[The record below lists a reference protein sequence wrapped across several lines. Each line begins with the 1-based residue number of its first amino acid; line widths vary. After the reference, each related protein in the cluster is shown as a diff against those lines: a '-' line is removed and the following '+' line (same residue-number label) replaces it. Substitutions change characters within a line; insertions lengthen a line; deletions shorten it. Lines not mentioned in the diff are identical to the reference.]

1 MSDSFVQRHRREDQ
15 SNHRARLKAGTV
27 LSSRG
32 VEQSVEEVYFPSS
45 RVVFCLPFN
54 HPRLWPERPDGDCG
68 GHEPEPR
75 SPRRLKVYMWSN
87 HTSGMSTLR
96 GDGISASEDDS
107 SQGGLVRDESA
118 TIEESLDFEVGV
130 ALRSGQDRT
139 EVDME
144 HRMSGV
150 VGTHDTGS
158 YELPVSSMKASSCR
172 LFA

>member
-1 MSDSFVQRHRREDQ
+1 
-15 SNHRARLKAGTV
+15 
-27 LSSRG
+27 
-32 VEQSVEEVYFPSS
+32 
-45 RVVFCLPFN
+45 
-54 HPRLWPERPDGDCG
+54 
-68 GHEPEPR
+68 
-75 SPRRLKVYMWSN
+75 
-87 HTSGMSTLR
+87 MSTLR

-107 SQGGLVRDESA
+107 SHGGLVRNESA
-118 TIEESLDFEVGV
+118 TIDESSVFKDGV